1 VKKILLLISMLV
13 VPALAF
19 AVSGNPADPQ
29 AAFAEINKSLI
40 DWMTGPLGTGLGV
53 TMLVMGGA
61 IAVAKNSPMPA
72 LTGVAG
78 AAFLHFAPAIIMNI
92 MAPQGDIQEASN
104 AATAVVAS
112 ATVAASAPTA
122 SAVAALAASKALSA
136 QVTSPAS
143 APVPVASTASV
154 APAVPAT
161 PKFLAEKPVASPA
174 VASQPATPAAIVVQ
188 VASQPVTSHAAAL
201 AHTVPVPTAM
211 QPTHHVSTKSVSSSD
226 LTKWLGIAG
235 FAVILSLLGLLAYL
249 SSRRKS
255 KDTGFTPSAT
265 SGAGSVFTDPH
276 GFRREK
282 NPSSL
287 NP

>member
-1 VKKILLLISMLV
+1 VKKILLLISLLAL
-13 VPALAF
+13 PALAF

-29 AAFAEINKSLI
+29 EAFFNFYKTIN
-40 DWMTGPLGTGLGV
+40 DWMTGPLGTALGV

-61 IAVAKNSPMPA
+61 IGVAKNSPMPA

-92 MAPQGDIQEASN
+92 MAPQGIVQEASDT
-104 AATAVVAS
+104 APAVVAS
-112 ATVAASAPTA
+112 ATQAASAPSASAVAAPGASQAQNARVAVAASAPVLVASAA
-122 SAVAALAASKALSA
+122 SAVSATPKYLAEN
-136 QVTSPAS
+136 
-143 APVPVASTASV
+143 PVAS
-154 APAVPAT
+154 
-161 PKFLAEKPVASPA
+161 SPA
-174 VASQPATPAAIVVQ
+174 KSQPATPAAVVAQ
-188 VASQPVTSHAAAL
+188 EASQPVTSHAAAL
-201 AHTVPVPTAM
+201 AHTVPVPAAI
-211 QPTHHVSTKSVSSSD
+211 QPAHHVSTKSVSSSD

-249 SSRRKS
+249 SNRRKS
-255 KDTGFTPSAT
+255 KDSGFNPSPT

-282 NPSSL
+282 NPSTL